1 MPSDDLNNIAA
12 KIAAPPHEPM
22 RIWPA
27 MRRLLR
33 TRIVAGLVTVIP
45 IWVTYVIVKF
55 VFDLMKSVTEPVAAK
70 FKDILLD
77 TYPKLVP
84 QLVSRYVD
92 YAVPILAVLMTLF
105 LLYMLGLM
113 TASVF
118 GRRMLF
124 VVDVTMGKVPFVK
137 TIYNATKQIVVTL
150 GGGASMNFKRVV
162 LVEFPRPGMK
172 CIGFLTAVLKDVDT
186 GRDMATI
193 FISTTPNPT
202 TGYMQIVPLEEVSET
217 GWTVEEAVKLL
228 MSGGILSPPTV
239 PFDKIRPVKMT
250 PQDRENVTPVEGES
264 LPSRIGPLEAEPGIT
279 NENDN
284 VNSGA

>member
-1 MPSDDLNNIAA
+1 MPPDDLTEITA
-12 KIAAPPHEPM
+12 KVTATPHEST
-22 RIWPA
+22 RLWPA
-27 MRRLLR
+27 LRRLLR

-45 IWVTYVIVKF
+45 IWVTYIVVKF
-55 VFDLMKSVTEPVAAK
+55 VFDLMKSVTEPIAGRVN
-70 FKDILLD
+70 DILLD
-77 TYPKLVP
+77 MYPKLVP

-92 YAVPILAVLMTLF
+92 YSVPIMAVMMTLF

-113 TASVF
+113 TASVV

-124 VVDVTMGKVPFVK
+124 IVDVTMGKVPFVK
-137 TIYNATKQIVVTL
+137 SIYNATKQIMVTL
-150 GGGASMNFKRVV
+150 GGGASVNFKRVV

-202 TGYMQIVPLEEVSET
+202 TGYMQILPLDEVSET

-239 PFDKIRPVKMT
+239 PFDKIHPVKMT
-250 PQDRENVTPVEGES
+250 PQELEVVTSREDES
-264 LPSRIGPLEAEPGIT
+264 LPSRIGPLEAET
-279 NENDN
+279 DKTDDDKDM
-284 VNSGA
+284 GA